1 MRSKIIIAVSLALV
15 LSGCNKKAEG
25 QTVAIVNGEE
35 ITAAELNAELSGA
48 NIPAG
53 MDKDQ
58 ARKRVLQQ
66 MIDRRLVAQQAKK
79 DGIDKSPDFLNRQR
93 RLNED
98 LLINMFAARQVD
110 TNRLPSDPE
119 IVRFQQ
125 SRPEMFANREQWN
138 LDQIR
143 FTMPASTAVQQKIQ
157 AAKSL
162 DDITKALTEAGVTF
176 DRQKNRLDT
185 AIVPH
190 DLYARIQT
198 ASPGEPF
205 IVPLGNLVVASAIT
219 SREPA
224 PITGNQARSV
234 AVAAMRR
241 TEATKLMQDRLKSLR
256 QAAKIDYKPGFAPTA
271 PAKK

>member
-1 MRSKIIIAVSLALV
+1 
-15 LSGCNKKAEG
+15 
-25 QTVAIVNGEE
+25 
-35 ITAAELNAELSGA
+35 
-48 NIPAG
+48 
-53 MDKDQ
+53 
-58 ARKRVLQQ
+58 
-66 MIDRRLVAQQAKK
+66 
-79 DGIDKSPDFLNRQR
+79 
-93 RLNED
+93 
-98 LLINMFAARQVD
+98 
-110 TNRLPSDPE
+110 
-119 IVRFQQ
+119 
-125 SRPEMFANREQWN
+125 
-138 LDQIR
+138 
-143 FTMPASTAVQQKIQ
+143 
-157 AAKSL
+157 
-162 DDITKALTEAGVTF
+162 LTEAGVTF